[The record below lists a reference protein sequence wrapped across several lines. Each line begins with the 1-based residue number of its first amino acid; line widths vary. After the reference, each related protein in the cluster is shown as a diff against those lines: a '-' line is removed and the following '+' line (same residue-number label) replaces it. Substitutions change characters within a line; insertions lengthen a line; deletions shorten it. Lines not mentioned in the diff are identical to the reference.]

1 MSRHALVIGI
11 QQNSLIPMD
20 MSLRKVQRR
29 FSTISHRSHSNSEQ
43 YMMWR
48 KAELFGDDV
57 AAAAILN
64 EPNPGKVKALGRA
77 VKKFDKDQW
86 DAVARQCVR
95 DGVVLKF
102 RQNADLLS
110 VLLATGDKV
119 LVEASPTDAIWG
131 IGLTEERA
139 LLTPPDQWKGT
150 NWLGLVLGEAREIL
164 RAEQA
169 QTQQESDDND
179 EARV

>member
-1 MSRHALVIGI
+1 
-11 QQNSLIPMD
+11 
-20 MSLRKVQRR
+20 
-29 FSTISHRSHSNSEQ
+29 
-43 YMMWR
+43 MWR
-48 KAELFGDDV
+48 KALLFGDDA

-64 EPNPGKVKALGRA
+64 EPNPGKVKALGRQ

-150 NWLGLVLGEAREIL
+150 NWLGLVLGEARDIL
-164 RAEQA
+164 RAEQEQA
-169 QTQQESDDND
+169 TKTDDNKDD
-179 EARV
+179 E